1 MAGDDPE
8 SAVDAPPRVVAHL
21 GAPSLRGVVRLVAI
35 VAACAGALYVL
46 YLTRGVVRI
55 LVLALFTATA
65 LGPVV
70 AAVQRPRVPRAVAI
84 LIVYVACL
92 LATVGAGLVLVP
104 SIGSQITRLSSD
116 AQQAVGDLRA
126 SPTVRR
132 YDSRYHVTE
141 KVQAQLR
148 TLPSHAGD
156 AAGPLRD
163 VTVGAFGF
171 LSNLIA
177 VLSIAFLL
185 ILNGDRYALAVISA
199 LPAERAA
206 RWRRVAPQVYR
217 AVSAYV
223 VGNLA
228 ISVIAGVC
236 AWIAMTALGI
246 PFALPLAIVIGFF
259 DLIPMIGAAL
269 GALIVG
275 LAALIGSPLTAVIWL
290 GYVFLYQ
297 QAENYLIQPSVY
309 RRAVQV
315 SPLAT
320 IVAVLVGG
328 TLLGLLGALLA
339 IPAAATIQLI
349 VQDVR
354 VPDQPA
360 ADARVPSSSAAVT
373 APGSS
378 SPV

>member
-1 MAGDDPE
+1 
-8 SAVDAPPRVVAHL
+8 VDVPPRVVAHL
-21 GAPSLRGVVRLVAI
+21 GAPSLRGVARLVAI

-55 LVLALFTATA
+55 LVIALFTATA

-70 AAVQRPRVPRAVAI
+70 DAVQRARVPRAYAI
-84 LIVYVACL
+84 LIVYIACV
-92 LATVGAGLVLVP
+92 LATVGAGLALVP
-104 SIGSQITRLSSD
+104 SIGSQVGRLSRD

-126 SPTVRR
+126 NPTVRR
-132 YDSRYHVTE
+132 YDNRYHVTE
-141 KVQAQLR
+141 KLQAQLR
-148 TLPSHAGD
+148 TLPSHVGQ

-185 ILNGDRYALAVISA
+185 ILHGDRYAAAVFSA

-206 RWRRVAPQVYR
+206 RWQRVTPRIYR

-223 VGNLA
+223 IGNLA
-228 ISVIAGVC
+228 ISVIAGTC

-259 DLIPMIGAAL
+259 DLIPLIGATL

-275 LAALIGSPLTAVIWL
+275 LAALVVSPLTAVIWL
-290 GYVFLYQ
+290 VYVFVYQ
-297 QAENYLIQPSVY
+297 QVENYLVQPIVY

-339 IPAAATIQLI
+339 IPAAAAIQLI
-349 VQDVR
+349 VQDLR
-354 VPDQPA
+354 TSPT
-360 ADARVPSSSAAVT
+360 DARRQP
-373 APGSS
+373 
-378 SPV
+378 